1 MKKWLAVVGIGEDGL
16 AGVSS
21 AARAAIAAADTLV
34 GAKRHHAL
42 VPHACAAR
50 IEWSSPLGDTLGMIE
65 KLRGTNVVVLA
76 TGDPMWFGIG
86 ATLLRHFAADEVS
99 VMPHLSAFALA
110 ASAQGWALAD
120 VAAISLHGRP
130 LATLALHLHP
140 TARILALTADGH
152 APHAIARFLVER
164 GFGCSQLSIFEHL
177 GGPLERRIA
186 ATARDLP
193 PGPYADLNT
202 LAIECVAGA
211 DAKILSRVAGLPD
224 AVYEHDGQ
232 LTKREVRAATLA
244 ALAPLPGQ
252 TLWDVGAGNGSI
264 AIEWLRAAANT
275 KAIAIERD
283 AARLARIARNAEALG
298 VPHLQIVAGAAPAAF
313 AGLPTPDAI
322 FVGGGL
328 STPELVATAWQALKP
343 GGQFVANAVTLEGEC
358 VLAEMHK
365 TKGGDM
371 ARLAIAHAENI
382 GPHRG
387 WRPAMSVTQW
397 AATKP

>member
-16 AGVSS
+16 AGLSN
-21 AARAAIAAADTLV
+21 AARAAIAAAETLV

-42 VPHACAAR
+42 VPHASAQR
-50 IEWSSPLGDTLGMIE
+50 IEWASPLGDTLGAIE
-65 KLRGTNVVVLA
+65 KRRGTNVVVLA

-86 ATLLRHFAADEVS
+86 ATLLRHFPADEVC
-99 VMPHLSAFALA
+99 VLPHLSAFALA

-120 VAAISLHGRP
+120 VASISLHGRP
-130 LATLALHLHP
+130 ISTLALHLHP
-140 TARILALTADGH
+140 TARILALTADGQ
-152 APHAIARFLVER
+152 APHAIASFLVER
-164 GFGCSQLSIFEHL
+164 GFGSSRISIFEHL
-177 GGPLERRIA
+177 GGPRERHFVAI
-186 ATARDLP
+186 ARDLP

-202 LAIECVAGA
+202 LAIECVADA

-224 AVYEHDGQ
+224 AAYEHDGQ

-264 AIEWLRAAANT
+264 AIEWLRAVANT
-275 KAIAIERD
+275 NAIAIERD
-283 AARLARIARNAEALG
+283 AARLGRIARNAQALG

-313 AGLPTPDAI
+313 AGLPAPDAI

-328 STPELVATAWQALKP
+328 TTPGLVAAAWQALRP
-343 GGQFVANAVTLEGEC
+343 GGMFVANAVTLEGES
-358 VLAEMHK
+358 VLAELHK
-365 TKGGDM
+365 TKGGEM
-371 ARLAIAHAENI
+371 ARLAIARAETV

-397 AATKP
+397 TATKP